1 MLRSRHTAAVILIL
15 AAIILL
21 FSISAL
27 VKKQEGVQNKID
39 RTFIEQL
46 SNVIT
51 GFSMK
56 LTGDESAASY
66 QRCIASVAAA
76 AALSPLTSFERTN
89 DLLDIA
95 LHNLYMAMLNPDYRD
110 EIVNN
115 VDLFRELFYT
125 LSRNPKDEGTTNA
138 IIKFTESLQQ

>member
-1 MLRSRHTAAVILIL
+1 MLKSRHTAAVILIL

-21 FSISAL
+21 FSIFSL
-27 VKKQEGVQNKID
+27 VKKQEAVQNKID

-56 LTGDESAASY
+56 LTGDEGISSY

-76 AALSPLTSFERTN
+76 AAMSPLTSYEEEN
-89 DLLDIA
+89 DELDIA
-95 LHNLYMAMLNPDYRD
+95 LHNLYMAMLNADYKE
-110 EIVNN
+110 EIVSN
-115 VDLFRELFYT
+115 DALFRELFLN
-125 LSRNPKDEGTTNA
+125 LSRNPKDKGTTDA
-138 IIKFTESLQQ
+138 IIKFTASLQR